1 MDRSLFQIYDRQF
14 QELAPLRRRIYGRL
28 PLRAAR
34 RIVDPGCGTGL
45 VLQELAPLTRA
56 ELVGIDRDAAALAE
70 ARLTA
75 GAVRHEDP
83 PRFEQADVSECRL
96 PAAGLYV
103 SSFFLYQL
111 PDPVTFLRRVRRRLD
126 PDGLYAVL
134 AEYDYP
140 ATAESPPDL
149 GLVEALLASL
159 RGEDFRPETGGRLDA
174 LFGEAG
180 YAVVSSGATAG
191 VPCPPDPVFLRYQLS
206 RTMDEPATSR
216 WLERVESAGA
226 RLAFTVRWGIY
237 RPACS

>member
-1 MDRSLFQIYDRQF
+1 VDNTLFQIYHRQF
-14 QELAPLRRRIYGRL
+14 QELAPLRRRLYGRL

-56 ELVGIDRDAAALAE
+56 ELVGIDCDAAALAE

-75 GAVRHEDP
+75 GAARHKGP
-83 PRFEQADVSECRL
+83 PRFDQADVSGCRL
-96 PAAGLYV
+96 PAAGLYL

-126 PDGLYAVL
+126 PDGRYAVL

-140 ATAESPPDL
+140 ATVESPPGL

-159 RGEDFRPETGGRLDA
+159 RGEGFRPETGGRLDA

-180 YAVVSSGATAG
+180 YGVVSSGATAG
-191 VPCPPDPVFLRYQLS
+191 EPRPPDPVFLRYQLS
-206 RTMDEPATSR
+206 RTMDEPAASH
-216 WLERVESAGA
+216 WLERAESSGA

-237 RPACS
+237 RPARP

>member
-1 MDRSLFQIYDRQF
+1 MDRSLLQIYHRQF
-14 QELAPLRRRIYGRL
+14 QELAPLRLRLYGRL

-56 ELVGIDRDAAALAE
+56 ELVGIDRDASALAE

-75 GAVRHEDP
+75 GAVRREGP
-83 PRFEQADVSECRL
+83 ARFEQADVSECRL

-140 ATAESPPDL
+140 ATVESPPGL

-159 RGEDFRPETGGRLDA
+159 RGEGFHPETVGRLDA

-180 YAVVSSGATAG
+180 YAVVSSGTTAG
-191 VPCPPDPVFLRYQLS
+191 EPRPPDPVFLRYQLS
-206 RTMDEPATSR
+206 RTMDEPAASR
-216 WLERVESAGA
+216 WLGRAESAGA

-237 RPACS
+237 RPAGP

>member
-14 QELAPLRRRIYGRL
+14 QELAPLRRRLYGRL

-45 VLQELAPLTRA
+45 ILQELAPLTRA

-75 GAVRHEDP
+75 GSVRHEDP
-83 PRFEQADVSECRL
+83 PRFEQADVSEGRL

-140 ATAESPPDL
+140 VTAESPPGL

-191 VPCPPDPVFLRYQLS
+191 VQCPPDPVFLRYQLS

-237 RPACS
+237 RPTS